1 MTRRLRR
8 AVSLAERA
16 VIRDTTALNHRAAVR
31 PERFPAART
40 TAITRRRKSAAMTEE
55 AVPSRAHAIRTEVVV
70 PTTNGLVEKEN
81 VTIRCSRSAAR
92 TAMIPGPVVRGNHAA
107 LPRRAVIAAKQRSV
121 ARAEPVLTR
130 AAAVRRNAVMKTKTT
145 VTTTASERGAGS
157 APTSGSGGS
166 EPGSN
171 PGGTVPN
178 GGMQVVGLGAV
189 SSVAIISA
197 CMLGMLIF

>member
-130 AAAVRRNAVMKTKTT
+130 AAAVRRNAVMKTK
-145 VTTTASERGAGS
+145 S
-157 APTSGSGGS
+157 
-166 EPGSN
+166 
-171 PGGTVPN
+171 
-178 GGMQVVGLGAV
+178 VV
-189 SSVAIISA
+189 
-197 CMLGMLIF
+197 